1 MMVAEES
8 NEQIEIRRLREQLLE
23 IRSDQIKEILSLV
36 KEHGATLSALSND
49 MTEIRVRTESL
60 SPMIMRIEVLE
71 RFKWQAFAWAGM
83 IGSVAAFVGWM
94 FPRGH

>member
-1 MMVAEES
+1 MVAEES

-36 KEHGATLSALSND
+36 KEHGTMFTRLSID
-49 MTEIRVRTESL
+49 MTEIKVRTESL